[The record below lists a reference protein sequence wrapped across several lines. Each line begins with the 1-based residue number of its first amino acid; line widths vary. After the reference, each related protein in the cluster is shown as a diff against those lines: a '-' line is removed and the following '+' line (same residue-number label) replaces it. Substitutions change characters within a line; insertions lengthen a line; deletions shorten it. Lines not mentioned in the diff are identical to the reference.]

1 MAETKK
7 AAAPK
12 AAAAKAAPKAAAAK
26 AEPKA
31 KAPKAAPKAKAPR
44 APRAVVAVD
53 RGMRKTRRGYVVS
66 DKMDKTIVVEVVRRV
81 QHPVYRKY
89 IQQRRR
95 YKAHDEENTCHV
107 GDRVLIEECR
117 PLSRDKR
124 WRLRQILERAV

>member
-1 MAETKK
+1 MTVQNQNKK
-7 AAAPK
+7 TL
-12 AAAAKAAPKAAAAK
+12 
-26 AEPKA
+26 
-31 KAPKAAPKAKAPR
+31 
-44 APRAVVAVD
+44 VGLVA
-53 RGMRKTRRGYVVS
+53 S

-81 QHPVYRKY
+81 QHPVYGKY

-95 YKAHDEENTCHV
+95 YKAHDEENSCQV